1 MTSKDYLLGR
11 QTVYIQFMT
20 LEVNENLEERAK
32 DLAISSLAVSIS
44 CIFMTAG
51 LLSFIGAIIGH
62 IALGKLKSVG
72 NTSHTGFAIA
82 GIIIGYVATSLCLLL
97 IIGLFMAVGLALI

>member
-1 MTSKDYLLGR
+1 MAIELNED
-11 QTVYIQFMT
+11 
-20 LEVNENLEERAK
+20 LEGRAK

-62 IALGKLKSVG
+62 IALGKLKSAG
-72 NTSHTGFAIA
+72 NTSHTGFGIA
-82 GIIIGYVATSLCLLL
+82 GIVVGYVASALSLLL
-97 IIGLFMAVGLALI
+97 IIGLLLAFSLALI